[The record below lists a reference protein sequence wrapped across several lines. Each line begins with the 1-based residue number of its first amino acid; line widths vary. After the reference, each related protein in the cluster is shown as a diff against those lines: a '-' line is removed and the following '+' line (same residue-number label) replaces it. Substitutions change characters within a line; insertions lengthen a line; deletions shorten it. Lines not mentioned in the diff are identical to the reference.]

1 VTKAAARILVADDDL
16 ALREMMRLSLSKE
29 GYDVTA
35 AADAA
40 GVERALAGE
49 SDDEGGERSK
59 PFDLVVSDI
68 YLGDGTALDLLA
80 RVEETHPGV
89 PVILITAQGT
99 VETVAAAREAGVFD
113 YLAKPFQI
121 DALVERVE
129 AALAA
134 AGRRPA
140 TPPPPAGPESMIIG
154 SDPATVE
161 VYKAV
166 ARVAPLPVPVLLRG
180 ETGTG
185 KELVAHALHRFGA
198 HPNGPWIAVNCGAI
212 PETLLESELF
222 GHKKGSFTGAVR
234 DHRGAIESARGGT
247 LLLDEV
253 GELPPLLQVKLLRF
267 LQEGEIR
274 PVGADRSVEV
284 PVRVI
289 AATHKDL
296 RREVDAGR
304 FREDFFYRLTAYE
317 IVLPPLRERP
327 GDIAAL
333 VEHFRNRTRERFRLG
348 RVDPASPE
356 ALELLTAQ
364 PWPGNVRQLENLVQR
379 ALVDLGGLADA
390 SGLSRILQEMAT
402 GTGAG
407 GAPVR
412 PAVGD
417 DLTLEELERLHIE
430 AVLERCD
437 GNKSRAAEILGIE
450 RKSLYRKARRLG
462 IDLGLASSGDDG
474 GDDGDTGDDAEGD

>member
-1 VTKAAARILVADDDL
+1 MTKILVADDDL
-16 ALREMMRLSLSKE
+16 TLREMMRLALTKE
-29 GYDVTA
+29 GYEVTA
-35 AADAA
+35 ASDAA
-40 GVERALAGE
+40 TLDRLLGE
-49 SDDEGGERSK
+49 DH
-59 PFDLVVSDI
+59 FDLVVSDI
-68 YLGDGTALDLLA
+68 YLGDGTAIDLLG
-80 RVEETHPGV
+80 RLHETHPDT
-89 PVILITAQGT
+89 PVILVTAQGT
-99 VETVAAAREAGVFD
+99 VETVAAARQAGVFD

-121 DALVERVE
+121 QSLVERVE
-129 AALAA
+129 DALGTAGRETKAA
-134 AGRRPA
+134 AAPS
-140 TPPPPAGPESMIIG
+140 GPESMIIG

-166 ARVAPLPVPVLLRG
+166 ARVAPLPVPVLLSG

-185 KELVAHALHRFGA
+185 KELVARAIHRFGTNPDA
-198 HPNGPWIAVNCGAI
+198 PWVAVNCGAI

-253 GELPPLLQVKLLRF
+253 AELPPLLQVKLLRF

-284 PVRVI
+284 PVRVV
-289 AATHKDL
+289 AATHRAL
-296 RREVDAGR
+296 PREVEAGR
-304 FREDFFYRLTAYE
+304 FREDFYYRLAAYE

-327 GDIAAL
+327 GDIPAL
-333 VEHFRNRTRERFRLG
+333 AEHFRRRYQERFGLARAAPPTAE
-348 RVDPASPE
+348 V
-356 ALELLTAQ
+356 LELLAAH
-364 PWPGNVRQLENLVQR
+364 PWPGNVRELENLVQR

-390 SGLSRILQEMAT
+390 EGIAHLLRT
-402 GTGAG
+402 RDGASTNG
-407 GAPVR
+407 G
-412 PAVGD
+412 PAERRHPTVGD

-430 AVLERCD
+430 AVLAKTG

-462 IDLGLASSGDDG
+462 VPLDPSRSDGSAGPGDDTDEAPR
-474 GDDGDTGDDAEGD
+474 DDPE